1 MIFYRGFGV
10 ESIVAHGDIHIDP
23 IIGKNQHHSDFNV
36 SRSTQKVNFL
46 NEGSEPKF
54 LERRETVKS

>member
-1 MIFYRGFGV
+1 MCVKSVI
-10 ESIVAHGDIHIDP
+10 
-23 IIGKNQHHSDFNV
+23 K
-36 SRSTQKVNFL
+36 KVNFL